1 MHCLVSIV
9 IREWS
14 AVHAEVQAQKRLLLD
29 VAAGADLPRPPIFA
43 AATGCLLVVDWD
55 GGQVLAGL
63 PLPKPTGFLL
73 DGGRLQ
79 VALWESDEIVTLE
92 GTQISQRLGHPYF
105 NHVHTLDR
113 TPRGLL
119 VSSSGSDLLAEID
132 ESGALLW
139 EYFLFEHGY
148 GGSRFRFA
156 QGFDR
161 ARSYNRR
168 YLPAALTTHPN
179 SALALPAGGVLA
191 TLFSTGEL
199 VRIARPDGAP
209 QVLLS
214 GLRRPHAI
222 RRRPAGGYMLCD
234 TEGGGVVLLDEDLQ
248 IRERCAVPAAWIQDA
263 LLTDCDGEA
272 EGRMLVVGNRRIAPS
287 PLAAAASDAQG
298 DNYVLELRRGT
309 PTRRLSLGPESRIY
323 MVEPIAKSAA
333 ESLAHAWRGAD
344 GSPALDTGFAR
355 WEPA

>member
-1 MHCLVSIV
+1 MHCLISIV

-14 AVHAEVQAQKRLLLD
+14 AVHAEVQAQKRLLLE
-29 VAAGADLPRPPIFA
+29 VSAGADLPRPPIFS

-55 GGQVLAGL
+55 GGKVLAGL

-73 DGGRLQ
+73 EDGRLH
-79 VALWESDEIVTLE
+79 VALWETDEIVTLQ
-92 GTQISQRLGHPYF
+92 GTQVAQRRQHRFF

-139 EYFLFEHGY
+139 QHFLFQHGY
-148 GGSRFRFA
+148 GGTRFRFA
-156 QGFDR
+156 QHFDPG
-161 ARSYNRR
+161 RSYNRR

-179 SALALPAGGVLA
+179 SALRLPDDSVLA

-199 VRIARPDGAP
+199 LRIDRSQGET

-214 GLRRPHAI
+214 GLRRPHSI
-222 RRRPAGGYMLCD
+222 RRRPGGGYMLCD
-234 TEGGGVVLLDEDLQ
+234 TEGGAVVLLDAGLQ
-248 IRERCAVPAAWIQDA
+248 PSERCPVPAAWIQDA
-263 LLTDCDGEA
+263 VLTDCQGDP
-272 EGRMLVVGNRRIAPS
+272 EGRMLVVANRRIVPS
-287 PLAAAASDAQG
+287 PLAAVDDAGG

-309 PTRRLSLGPESRIY
+309 TERRLSLGPDSRIY
-323 MVEPIAKSAA
+323 MVEPISRSAA
-333 ESLAHAWRGAD
+333 ESLAHAWA
-344 GSPALDTGFAR
+344 GSDYDTGFAR
-355 WEPA
+355 WETAWR